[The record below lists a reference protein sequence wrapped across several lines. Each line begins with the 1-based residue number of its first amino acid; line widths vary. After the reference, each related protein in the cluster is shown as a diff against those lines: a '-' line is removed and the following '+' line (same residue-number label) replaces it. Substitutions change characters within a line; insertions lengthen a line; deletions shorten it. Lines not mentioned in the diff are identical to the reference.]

1 MKEQKIEANNLQK
14 QWDCSRL
21 TKFYLCTYICIFLKE
36 RSTSPLYL
44 LTSTRQKGKI
54 DFPLLDLMALPPLNL
69 NSYIWRH
76 FNRVGETTR
85 NIPKQ
90 IKEKKYIIQSSLK
103 IAYLFQWAVDQAK
116 RLLIRSTFYKVDHY
130 FKGKKKIF
138 ILCFCIMCHLTNIQK
153 Q

>member
-1 MKEQKIEANNLQK
+1 MRLQQAYKILFVHLHLHLLEGKKYIAIIFINLYTPK
-14 QWDCSRL
+14 RENR
-21 TKFYLCTYICIFLKE
+21 F
-36 RSTSPLYL
+36 STFRFDG
-44 LTSTRQKGKI
+44 T
-54 DFPLLDLMALPPLNL
+54 PPLNL

-130 FKGKKKIF
+130 FKGKKKNFF

>member
-1 MKEQKIEANNLQK
+1 MFNGEKWLKEQKIEANNLQK

-90 IKEKKYIIQSSLK
+90 IKEKYIIQSSLK
-103 IAYLFQWAVDQAK
+103 IVSLFV
-116 RLLIRSTFYKVDHY
+116 SVSC
-130 FKGKKKIF
+130 GSG
-138 ILCFCIMCHLTNIQK
+138 QK
-153 Q
+153 ALNKADFL